1 MKKKTTKPVE
11 IAQDASG
18 GIQEMD
24 PVRMSVFL
32 QEAAALGYQEV
43 VEEIYGKREGVLLD
57 QSYYTPPEMNA
68 QLAGWT
74 GLGEIW
80 TGTYDIPDQVRINIL
95 KRARYESVFNPL
107 CIHAVKLYRMF
118 SVGQGIKF
126 NTDTDGKAKKAKK
139 TLEGFLGNTKNR
151 GVMGYF
157 GQNEL
162 VDTFTVD
169 GEIFIAAFMAKGGK
183 PEDMN
188 VRRIDPMEVRRV
200 VCNVEDAEEAQVYER
215 CRIVGTREEKRYY
228 ADWAWK
234 VNGQTMEGRTVKIV
248 AAESDG
254 TVEVQT
260 EKALMYHVKNGL
272 GKRGVSFLAGA
283 LPWGNAFRK
292 FMEARVGVQRSIA
305 QFAQQLTMKAKSS
318 ELAAMKARLQSGVAT
333 SSDYRETNPAQTPG
347 SWFISN
353 DKAKLTPMVQETG
366 AEAAKV
372 DGNML
377 ILMFCLS
384 LSIFPHYMGAGE
396 AFRLATATAMEPPMK
411 KLFLS
416 MQTLWEQV
424 YTDLVKL
431 LFERANVPETQ
442 RYVRID
448 FPEIW
453 QQDIPMLIEALARLF
468 QSAPWL
474 TEIDEVNKILL
485 MHLGVEDPQALWNQ
499 IQGPIMARIKEMNDS
514 RVMGPNGGQTNASAA
529 DDKRTKQ
536 PKDKTK
542 EDGGDG
548 K

>member
-1 MKKKTTKPVE
+1 MKKKSTKLVE
-11 IAQDASG
+11 IK
-18 GIQEMD
+18 QEVEQELD
-24 PVRMSVFL
+24 PVRVSVFL

-43 VEEIYGKREGVLLD
+43 VGEIWGRKNDVLLD
-57 QSYYTPPEMNA
+57 QSYYTPPEMSA

-74 GLGEIW
+74 GLGAQFEGSW
-80 TGTYDIPDQVRINIL
+80 DVPDQVRISIL
-95 KRARYESVFNPL
+95 KRARHESVFNPL

-118 SVGQGIKF
+118 SVGQGVKF
-126 NTDTDGKAKKAKK
+126 NTKTEGKAQKAKK
-139 TLEGFLGNTKNR
+139 TLDGFLGNTKNR

-162 VDTFTVD
+162 VDSFTVD
-169 GEIFIAAFMAKGGK
+169 GEIFVAAFMERGRAG
-183 PEDMN
+183 EEMN
-188 VRRIDPMEVRRV
+188 VRRIDPMEVRRI
-200 VCNVEDAEEAQVYER
+200 VCNVEDVGEVQVYER
-215 CRIVGTREEKRYY
+215 VRTVGVTEDKRYY

-234 VNGQTMEGRTVKIV
+234 VNGQTMEGRTVKV
-248 AAESDG
+248 VGEDG
-254 TVEVQT
+254 TGSVEVKT

-272 GKRGVSFLAGA
+272 GRRGVSFLAGA

-318 ELAAMKARLQSGVAT
+318 DLAAMKARLQSGVAT

-353 DKAKLTPMVQETG
+353 DKAKLTPVIQETG

-416 MQTLWEQV
+416 HQTLWEQV
-424 YTDLVKL
+424 YTDLVEL

-442 RYVRID
+442 RYIRID

-474 TEIDEVNKILL
+474 TEIDEVNKIIL
-485 MHLGVEDPQALWNQ
+485 MHLGVEDPQKLWSE
-499 IQGPIMARIKEMNDS
+499 IQAPIMARIKEMNDS
-514 RVMGPNGGQTNASAA
+514 RVMGPNGGVTNASSA

-536 PKDKTK
+536 PKDKP
-542 EDGGDG
+542 EENGGDG
-548 K
+548 R